1 MRDMGRIELSET
13 SDVMQIVRAEFR
25 QSDERINAMFREMEE
40 ANRQRSVE
48 TDKLV
53 AATEAYRRESLA
65 FRQELHE
72 RIDRL
77 PPPAQAA

>member
-13 SDVMQIVRAEFR
+13 SDVMQIVRDELR
-25 QSDERINAMFREMEE
+25 QSDERIHAMFREMEE
-40 ANRQRSVE
+40 ANRRRSAE

-53 AATEAYRRESLA
+53 ATTEAYRRESLV
-65 FRQELHE
+65 FRQELRE

-77 PPPAQAA
+77 PPPARAA